1 MASPLRP
8 VPTASAFR
16 PVPAAR
22 RRRPVLAAS
31 LLAALLA
38 CDPPPSPPSAEPAVA
53 PAPAPVAPAPAPVDT
68 AAPPAP
74 AAPSPPVDPPAPA
87 SDPPAAPAE
96 PPATLTIVDR
106 PIRYDDARIRRTI
119 AYRQRH
125 QDPAIRD
132 TTIDPKLIILH
143 HTGGTSLE
151 ATWRY
156 FDRPTVEKSRK
167 RIAGAGDLNVSAHF
181 LVGQDGAVVR
191 LMPETQMARHCVGLN
206 HLAIGVENVGDPKRA
221 PLTQAQVDA
230 DIALVRDL
238 KRRFP
243 GITHLIG
250 HHEYLAL
257 EGHPY
262 FRELDPDYRTRKGDP
277 GPAFMARVRAGL
289 VDLGLEGPP
298 ARP

>member
-1 MASPLRP
+1 MASTLRP
-8 VPTASAFR
+8 VLAASTLR

-22 RRRPVLAAS
+22 RRRHVLTAS
-31 LLAALLA
+31 LLTALLA
-38 CDPPPSPPSAEPAVA
+38 CDPPPSPPAAEPAVA
-53 PAPAPVAPAPAPVDT
+53 PAPAPVAPAPVDT

-74 AAPSPPVDPPAPA
+74 APPVDPPAPA
-87 SDPPAAPAE
+87 IDPPAALPD
-96 PPATLTIVDR
+96 PPSTLTIVDR
-106 PIRYDDARIRRTI
+106 PIRYDEARIRRTI

-125 QDPAIRD
+125 QDPAISD
-132 TTIDPKLIILH
+132 TTIDPKLIVLH
-143 HTGGTSLE
+143 HTGGTSLD

-167 RIAGAGDLNVSAHF
+167 VIAGAGDLNVSAHF

-257 EGHPY
+257 EGHAY